1 MKWFFVL
8 IAVILAILFGMSV
21 ALDFLGALWIGA
33 IVLLVVAGV
42 FMAIM
47 EFMKFKIWGGIKWL
61 AAAAFFGWILSFCF

>member
-1 MKWFFVL
+1 MKFVWV
-8 IAVILAILFGMSV
+8 IAIVLAILFGMSI
-21 ALDFLGALWIGA
+21 ALNFLGALWIGA

-47 EFMKFKIWGGIKWL
+47 EFIKLKIWSGIKWL